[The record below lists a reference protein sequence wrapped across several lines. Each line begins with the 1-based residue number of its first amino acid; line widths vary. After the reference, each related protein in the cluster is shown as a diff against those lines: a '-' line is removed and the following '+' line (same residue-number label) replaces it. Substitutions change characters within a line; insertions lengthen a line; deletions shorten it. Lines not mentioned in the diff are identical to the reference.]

1 MDVLK
6 DLLRIKI
13 FREEQ
18 AERAVAKARLALME
32 ADDVLRK
39 ARQSLK
45 DFEAESIQREK
56 AMYAELCS
64 RLVVLREIEDVRIDV
79 DLMKE
84 KAERLRQQVEEPQ
97 IVRQQAAERVEEARI
112 AHRDAV
118 RMREKFD
125 ELLRT
130 VLEEREF
137 ELSRQEDLEMEES
150 AASRFAFRD
159 RAENA
164 AATPEDSE

>member
-18 AERAVAKARLALME
+18 AERAVAKARLALLE
-32 ADDVLRK
+32 ADESLRK
-39 ARQSLK
+39 ARQALK
-45 DFEAESIQREK
+45 DFEVESIQREK

-84 KAERLRQQVEEPQ
+84 KAERLREQVEESQ
-97 IVRQQAAERVEEARI
+97 ITRQQAAERVEEARI

-125 ELLRT
+125 ELLRS
-130 VLEEREF
+130 VLEEREL

-150 AASRFAFRD
+150 AASRFAFKE
-159 RAENA
+159 RAEDTSA
-164 AATPEDSE
+164 APEASE